1 MRVRLTVTAIALAVP
16 AALMAPAAQAVSAP
30 VSAAPTVS
38 AQRNVV
44 VPITRNLKFANYPVA
59 DIRTRDS
66 VWRGF
71 PLRHPRGGRFYPE
84 VRRWANLVLAVMG
97 EFRLQARFLPG
108 ILAQIQQ
115 ESSGNPYA
123 INLWD
128 SNASAGMPSKG
139 LLQVILPTYRAYAKP
154 GFRSSTYQTVPYT
167 NIWAALNYVT
177 DRYGRG
183 KFKSWLKGYNQGY

>member
-1 MRVRLTVTAIALAVP
+1 MRVRLTVTAMALAVP
-16 AALMAPAAQAVSAP
+16 AALMGPAAQAASTP
-30 VSAAPTVS
+30 ISAAPAASKERTI
-38 AQRNVV
+38 V
-44 VPITRNLKFANYPVA
+44 VPITKNLKFANYPVA

-71 PLRHPRGGRFYPE
+71 QLRHPRGGRFYPE

-97 EFRLQARFLPG
+97 EFRISARFLPG

-115 ESSGNPYA
+115 ESGGNPYA

-128 SNASAGMPSKG
+128 SNASRGTPSKG

-154 GFRSSTYQTVPYT
+154 GFRYAHYQTVPYT

-183 KFKSWLKGYNQGY
+183 KFKSWNRGHNQGY